1 MRRLRY
7 SVPYIAGK
15 NLPKDSDS
23 APCGAGQDNLV
34 PPPSYPPF
42 QSTRPL
48 RGGTAGWHHGR
59 NDGPISIHPPCGA
72 GPCHSDC
79 RQSQPPFQS
88 TRPLRGGTSRWAILL
103 PDWIFQSTRPL
114 RGGTQAVN
122 EYNTVYRFQ
131 STRPLRGGT
140 ASTATS
146 GYARLFQSTRPLRG
160 GTFSH
165 APADI
170 VRSISIHPPLAG
182 RDTSLFVG
190 FAFCS
195 DFNPPAPCGAGPLIR
210 YWAQMEM
217 QFQSTRPLRGGA
229 LPSHCNAGRDMVA
242 TAAQGQ
248 RAYFNPPAPCGAGLI
263 RKRVRILI

>member
-1 MRRLRY
+1 MGDSPARL
-7 SVPYIAGK
+7 
-15 NLPKDSDS
+15 D
-23 APCGAGQDNLV
+23 
-34 PPPSYPPF
+34 
-42 QSTRPL
+42 
-48 RGGTAGWHHGR
+48 
-59 NDGPISIHPPCGA
+59 ISIHPPLA
-72 GPCHSDC
+72 GRDAGRERVQYGVSISIHPPLAGRDC
-79 RQSQPPFQS
+79 VDRNIRI
-88 TRPLRGGTSRWAILL
+88 RPL
-103 PDWIFQSTRPL
+103 
-114 RGGTQAVN
+114 
-122 EYNTVYRFQ
+122 
-131 STRPLRGGT
+131 
-140 ASTATS
+140 
-146 GYARLFQSTRPLRG
+146 
-160 GTFSH
+160 
-165 APADI
+165 
-170 VRSISIHPPLAG
+170 ISIHPPLAG